1 MHKQV
6 ATRRFQ
12 HKEEPSFGW
21 VYSGS
26 HNFSAAAWGRPLSN
40 TLDKIANLRNSSV
53 LGSRLHVCNY
63 ELGIIFTVP
72 PPDGKGCEN
81 GKCKDLD
88 DIPLP
93 FVIPAPKY
101 RAMDSPATPQAMREA
116 LVELAHLE
124 EINSAAVLNGECPAE
139 EVPDEEDEEVL
150 LNTADFVA
158 EEKEDEKAYADKL
171 WIQVD
176 SSESC

>member
-1 MHKQV
+1 MYKQV
-6 ATRRFQ
+6 ASRRFQ
-12 HKEEPSFGW
+12 HKEDPSFGW

-40 TLDKIANLRNSSV
+40 MLDGNANLRNSSV

-63 ELGIIFTVP
+63 ELGIIFMVP
-72 PPDGKGCEN
+72 PPGREGCEN

-93 FVIPAPKY
+93 FVMPAPKY
-101 RAMDSPATPQAMREA
+101 RPMDRPATPQAVREA
-116 LVELAHLE
+116 LVELAQVE
-124 EINSAAVLNGECPAE
+124 EINAAVFNGEYPSE
-139 EVPDEEDEEVL
+139 EVPDEEDEVL
-150 LNTADFVA
+150 DTVDLIAQ
-158 EEKEDEKAYADKL
+158 EKEDEKAYADKL
-171 WIQVD
+171 WVQVD